1 MNGQPSLARHFESF
15 FRERRRSSVTRRRPP
30 LLHTETLSGCL
41 SSSLQ
46 SGLARNQALWWLRT
60 LTAT

>member
-15 FRERRRSSVTRRRPP
+15 FRERRPP

-60 LTAT
+60 STAT